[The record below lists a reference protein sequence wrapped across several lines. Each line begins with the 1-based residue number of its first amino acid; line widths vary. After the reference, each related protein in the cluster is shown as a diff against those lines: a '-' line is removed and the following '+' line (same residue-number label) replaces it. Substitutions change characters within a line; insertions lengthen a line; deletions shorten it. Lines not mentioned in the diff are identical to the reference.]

1 MNIVLAVTGGIAAYK
16 TPDLIRRLRER
27 GAVVR
32 PVMTDAARAF
42 IAPLTLQAVSGHA
55 VPDGLLDSN
64 AEPAMGHIE
73 LSRWADVVLVA
84 PASADFMARLAHGLA
99 GDLPST
105 LCLATTAP
113 IVLAPAMNQQMW
125 QAAATQDNRA
135 LLERRG
141 VRMLGPGEGDQA
153 CGEVGPGRMLE
164 PLVIA
169 EALLASSEGA
179 LAGLSVLVTAG
190 PTREA
195 LDPVRFISNHSS
207 GKMGYAV
214 ARAAQAAGAR
224 VTLVSGPTALAA
236 PVMMERVSVE
246 SADQMFAAVLERVD
260 AADVFIGTAAVA
272 DYKPVTCHASKMK
285 KSGDGGLVLELA
297 QNPDIIAS
305 VTARARRPF
314 TVGFAAETDDLE
326 RNAQEKLRRKHLD
339 LIVANR
345 VGLQDRGFN
354 SDDNAATLIWAEGEM
369 QLTKQ
374 DKYSLAHAVLQQVS
388 ALFVHQLAHTNPTDM
403 AD

>member
-16 TPDLIRRLRER
+16 SPDLIRRLRER
-27 GAVVR
+27 GAAVR
-32 PVMTDAARAF
+32 PVMTEAARAF

-55 VPDGLLDSN
+55 VPDGLLDSD
-64 AEPAMGHIE
+64 AEAAMGHIE
-73 LSRWADVVLVA
+73 LARWADMVLVA

-113 IVLAPAMNQQMW
+113 IVLVPAMNQQMW
-125 QAAATQDNRA
+125 LAPATQDNRA
-135 LLERRG
+135 LLQSRG

-164 PLVIA
+164 PQAIA
-169 EALLASSEGA
+169 EAVFAKAGGA
-179 LAGLSVLVTAG
+179 LAGLGVLVTAG

-214 ARAAQAAGAR
+214 AQAARAAGAR
-224 VTLVSGPTALAA
+224 VTLVSGPTALPA
-236 PVMMERVSVE
+236 PPMVERVLVE
-246 SADQMFAAVLERVD
+246 SADEMLAAVLDHVD

-272 DYKPVTCHASKMK
+272 DYKPVTRQSSKMK
-285 KSGDGGLVLELA
+285 KTGDGGLLLEFT
-297 QNPDIIAS
+297 QNPDIIAN
-305 VTARARRPF
+305 VTARAKPPF

-326 RNAQEKLRRKHLD
+326 RNARDKLTRKHLD
-339 LIVANR
+339 MIVANR
-345 VGLQDRGFN
+345 VGLDDRGFN
-354 SDDNAATLIWAEGEM
+354 SDDNALSIHWHDGSREYELAPKTRLAEELVALVAERLIAKRR
-369 QLTKQ
+369 TQ
-374 DKYSLAHAVLQQVS
+374 DH
-388 ALFVHQLAHTNPTDM
+388 
-403 AD
+403 